1 MKEKVVAAVKM
12 LREQG
17 HSVHAQVRD
26 GKQWFHVDERMLVSW
41 AEMNDMAEGVF
52 SLVELE
58 DYTRDDGLTN
68 NKKSC
73 DMVRAANRPGEGR
86 EANTRQGL

>member
-1 MKEKVVAAVKM
+1 MEENIVAAVKM

-17 HSVHAQVRD
+17 HSVCAQVRD

-41 AEMNDMAEGVF
+41 AEMNHMAEGV
-52 SLVELE
+52 SSWKI
-58 DYTRDDGLTN
+58 YTRDDGPTN

-73 DMVRAANRPGEGR
+73 DM
-86 EANTRQGL
+86 GLSPRRSCALT

>member
-1 MKEKVVAAVKM
+1 MKEKVLAGVKM
-12 LREQG
+12 LRQQG
-17 HSVHAQVRD
+17 HSVCAQVRD

-58 DYTRDDGLTN
+58 DLYKRR
-68 NKKSC
+68 
-73 DMVRAANRPGEGR
+73 RADEQQK
-86 EANTRQGL
+86 EL

>member
-17 HSVHAQVRD
+17 HAVCAQVRD

-41 AEMNDMAEGVF
+41 AEMNDLAEGVF
-52 SLVELE
+52 SLAELE
-58 DYTRDDGLTN
+58 DLYQRR
-68 NKKSC
+68 
-73 DMVRAANRPGEGR
+73 RAE
-86 EANTRQGL
+86 EQQKEL

>member
-17 HSVHAQVRD
+17 HSVRAQVRD
-26 GKQWFHVDERMLVSW
+26 GKQWFYVDERMLVSW

-58 DYTRDDGLTN
+58 DLYKRR
-68 NKKSC
+68 
-73 DMVRAANRPGEGR
+73 RADEQQK
-86 EANTRQGL
+86 EL

>member
-17 HSVHAQVRD
+17 HSVCAQVRD
-26 GKQWFHVDERMLVSW
+26 GTQWFNVDERMLVSW
-41 AEMNDMAEGVF
+41 AEMNDLAEGVF

-58 DYTRDDGLTN
+58 DLYRRRRADEQQ
-68 NKKSC
+68 KK
-73 DMVRAANRPGEGR
+73 
-86 EANTRQGL
+86 L

>member
-17 HSVHAQVRD
+17 HSVRAQVRD

-41 AEMNDMAEGVF
+41 AEMNDLAEGVF
-52 SLVELE
+52 SLFELE
-58 DYTRDDGLTN
+58 DLYKRRRGPTN

-73 DMVRAANRPGEGR
+73 EVVTSRR
-86 EANTRQGL
+86 